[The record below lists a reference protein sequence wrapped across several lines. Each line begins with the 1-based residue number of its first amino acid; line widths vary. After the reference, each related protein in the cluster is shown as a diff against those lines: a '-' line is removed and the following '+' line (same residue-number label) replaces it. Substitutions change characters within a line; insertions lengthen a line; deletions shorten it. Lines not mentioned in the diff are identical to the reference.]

1 MTQFTKRKPR
11 ETLVEKHIIK
21 RAKEYKG
28 DADKW
33 GVNSFPDRI
42 VSLPDGHHFLIEA
55 KRKGETATLLQA
67 TRHKRLRALGW
78 RVYVCDSKAE
88 VDEVFH
94 REIALYGF

>member
-1 MTQFTKRKPR
+1 MVQFHKRKPR

-21 RAKEYKG
+21 RAREHGG

-42 VSLPDGHHFLIEA
+42 VSLPNEHHFLIEA
-55 KRKGETATLLQA
+55 KRKGETATPLQD

-94 REIALYGF
+94 WEITLYGS